1 MDFLFP
7 KEFLERH
14 GFDSAPWPLEDARAY
29 TRWLSGAHYEN
40 FHVVSFLLPAELHQD
55 FFNLY
60 AYCRWAD
67 DLGDELGDPQR
78 SLEALRWWRASLE
91 RLYGGE
97 RLGHPVFV
105 ALAKT
110 VESRRL
116 PQEPFEHL
124 IRAFELDQTKTRY
137 QTYQE
142 VLDYCVYS
150 ANPVG
155 RLVLALCGYRDPERL
170 ALSDSICTG
179 LQLANHWQDVSRDY
193 ADRDRIYLPAEL
205 IARHGYSYEAFA
217 ADLGR
222 GRASTPARA
231 LLEDL
236 VGRAESLF
244 EVGASLPDTLD
255 RRLAIDIELFRHGG
269 MAILDKIRGQD
280 YDVIAARP
288 KIGKLQ
294 RVALVLSVLASRLF
308 APSGATPRSL
318 PEAGAPK

>member
-7 KEFLERH
+7 KEFLARYGEA
-14 GFDSAPWPLEDARAY
+14 GEAWPLDEAQAY

-40 FHVVSFLLPAELHQD
+40 FHVVSFLLPKHLHQD
-55 FFNLY
+55 FFNVY

-78 SLEALRWWRASLE
+78 SLDALRWWRSGLE
-91 RLYGGE
+91 GVYAGQAPS
-97 RLGHPVFV
+97 HPVFV
-105 ALAKT
+105 ALAGT
-110 VESRRL
+110 IERRRL

-137 QTYQE
+137 QTYGE

-155 RLVLALCGYRDPERL
+155 RLVLALCGYRDAERL

-179 LQLANHWQDVSRDY
+179 LQLANHWQDVRRDFY
-193 ADRDRIYLPAEL
+193 DRDRIYLPAEL
-205 IARHGYSYEAFA
+205 IGRHGYSYEALE

-222 GRASTPARA
+222 QQGSTPARE
-231 LLEDL
+231 LVRDL
-236 VGRAESLF
+236 VDRAQTLF
-244 EVGASLPDTLD
+244 DAGAGLPSTLD
-255 RRLAIDIELFRHGG
+255 RRLAIDIELFRRGG
-269 MAILDKIRGQD
+269 MAILDKIRRGQ
-280 YDVIAARP
+280 YDVIARRP

-294 RVALVLSVLASRLF
+294 RVGLVVQVLGSRLF
-308 APSGATPRSL
+308 ARSGDAPSIAQPGAG
-318 PEAGAPK
+318 E